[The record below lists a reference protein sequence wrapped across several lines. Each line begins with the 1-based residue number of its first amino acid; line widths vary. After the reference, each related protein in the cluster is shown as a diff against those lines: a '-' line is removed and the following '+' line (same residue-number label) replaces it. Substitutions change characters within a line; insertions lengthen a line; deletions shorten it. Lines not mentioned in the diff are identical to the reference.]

1 MQAIILAAGMG
12 KRLKELT
19 QDRTK
24 CMVQVNGVALI
35 DRMLHQIESR
45 HLSRIVIVVGYQ
57 GEKLMEYID
66 TLGIRTPIVYVQ
78 NPIYDKTN
86 NIYSLALAKD
96 YLCQD
101 DTLLFESDLIFEDAV
116 IDQLLDDP
124 RETLALVDKYESW
137 MDGTCVKLGPDDS
150 IASFVPGK
158 NFRFAEAHEYYK
170 TVNIY
175 KFGRHFSRTHYVPF
189 LEAYSKALGN
199 NEYYEQVLRV
209 ITMLDDPEIRA
220 KRLNGQLWYEIDDI
234 QDLDIASSMF
244 AQDPDF
250 RVSLM
255 QGRYGGYWR
264 YPQLLD
270 FCYLVNPYFP
280 PQRLIDEIQ
289 ANFTPLLTQY
299 PSGMRVN
306 ALLAA
311 KNFAVHQQNILVG
324 NGAAEL
330 IKALMARLEGA
341 TGFIRPTFEEYPNRY
356 QDRPNVCFTPAGP
369 DFRYTAD
376 DLMAFFGPQDI
387 DNLVLIN
394 PDNPTGNYIPAPD
407 VLRLAD
413 WAQEKGIRLILDE
426 SFADFADEADNTFIR
441 QDLLDR
447 YRRLYVV
454 KSISKSYGVPGLR
467 LGVLASGDQ
476 DLIAVLKKDVAIWN
490 INSFAEFYMQI
501 EEKYKKDYARS
512 LEPHPGRAGPLPPG
526 AGEAPQPAGDPVPGQ
541 LSHGGAAGRPV
552 RPGHHPGAA
561 GEPLHPGEG
570 PVPQAGRAA
579 VSPPGRPGH
588 PGQRP
593 AAGGPAAPVR
603 RIKANIAPSGPA
615 GGGNFMPRFFIPQ
628 KFLSTSYANLLGNS
642 TLSGGHPAPRSAI
655 LLLNTTQCLLFITYL
670 ATG

>member
-45 HLSRIVIVVGYQ
+45 HLSRIVIVVGYE
-57 GEKLMEYID
+57 GEKLMKYID

-150 IASFVPGK
+150 IASFVPSK
-158 NFRFAEAHEYYK
+158 NFRFEEAHEYYK

-209 ITMLDDPEIRA
+209 IAMLDDPEIRA
-220 KRLNGQLWYEIDDI
+220 KRLSGQLWYEIDDI

-244 AQDPDF
+244 AQDPDL

-289 ANFTPLLTQY
+289 ANFTSLLTQY

-311 KNFAVHQQNILVG
+311 RNFAVHQQNILVG

-330 IKALMARLEGA
+330 IKALMARLEGV

-413 WAQEKGIRLILDE
+413 WAQGKGIRLILDE
-426 SFADFADEADNTFIR
+426 SFLGARTGSSR
-441 QDLLDR
+441 CR
-447 YRRLYVV
+447 PRCRTGRGTPCPWPPRRR
-454 KSISKSYGVPGLR
+454 S
-467 LGVLASGDQ
+467 ASPRR
-476 DLIAVLKKDVAIWN
+476 
-490 INSFAEFYMQI
+490 
-501 EEKYKKDYARS
+501 ARS
-512 LEPHPGRAGPLPPG
+512 P
-526 AGEAPQPAGDPVPGQ
+526 
-541 LSHGGAAGRPV
+541 SAGR
-552 RPGHHPGAA
+552 RSCGPGPG
-561 GEPLHPGEG
+561 PGSGRSAPPRCRWCRCRRRGRRRG
-570 PVPQAGRAA
+570 PGPGSGTG
-579 VSPPGRPGH
+579 SPWPP
-588 PGQRP
+588 P
-593 AAGGPAAPVR
+593 ASPAGGPPR
-603 RIKANIAPSGPA
+603 PRPDRPA
-615 GGGNFMPRFFIPQ
+615 CTVP
-628 KFLSTSYANLLGNS
+628 
-642 TLSGGHPAPRSAI
+642 PRS
-655 LLLNTTQCLLFITYL
+655 CP
-670 ATG
+670 GRSWPRP

>member
-45 HLSRIVIVVGYQ
+45 HLSRIVIVVGYE
-57 GEKLMEYID
+57 GEKLMKYID

-150 IASFVPGK
+150 IASFVPSK
-158 NFRFAEAHEYYK
+158 NFRFEEAHEYYK

-209 ITMLDDPEIRA
+209 IAMLDDPEIRA

-244 AQDPDF
+244 AQDPDL

-289 ANFTPLLTQY
+289 ANFTSLLTQY

-311 KNFAVHQQNILVG
+311 RNFAVHQQNILVG

-330 IKALMARLEGA
+330 IKALMARLEGV

-426 SFADFADEADNTFIR
+426 SFVDFADEADNTFIR

-476 DLIAVLKKDVAIWN
+476 DLIAALKKDVKQGEKAKQKL
-490 INSFAEFYMQI
+490 AE
-501 EEKYKKDYARS
+501 
-512 LEPHPGRAGPLPPG
+512 
-526 AGEAPQPAGDPVPGQ
+526 
-541 LSHGGAAGRPV
+541 
-552 RPGHHPGAA
+552 
-561 GEPLHPGEG
+561 
-570 PVPQAGRAA
+570 
-579 VSPPGRPGH
+579 
-588 PGQRP
+588 
-593 AAGGPAAPVR
+593 
-603 RIKANIAPSGPA
+603 
-615 GGGNFMPRFFIPQ
+615 
-628 KFLSTSYANLLGNS
+628 ANLRLVVSIAKRYVGRGMLFLDLIQAERARFRRELEKLPNLRVIPSQANYLMVELLGG
-642 TLSGGHPAPRSAI
+642 LSARAITRELLVNRCILVKDLSPKLGGQQYLRLAVRDTRDNDR
-655 LLLNTTQCLLFITYL
+655 LLEALRPLCG
-670 ATG
+670 A